1 MHFAR
6 SSFIGKYDKMQH
18 TSQMLVWFVYPGVK
32 YIELEWLLSHEIDAK
47 MNKIV
52 DIFFMYSG
60 GVVLDIGEY
69 ALWAAFK
76 MYL

>member
-1 MHFAR
+1 
-6 SSFIGKYDKMQH
+6 MQYA
-18 TSQMLVWFVYPGVK
+18 SQMLVWFVYPGVK
-32 YIELEWLLSHEIDAK
+32 YIELKWLLSCEIDAK

-52 DIFFMYSG
+52 DTFFKYSD

-76 MYL
+76 MYF